1 MHMFASVHEVIEQK
15 YFANSQW
22 ILFKQIGNL
31 LTLKT
36 QNQVGLPA
44 DIGGERGGRMG
55 IRVNAVVLQQIDN
68 HRISGMRGIVQSTR
82 AAHGDIAALQA
93 NSSVGKLG
101 SGVVFGH
108 HGTALIAGAYI
119 HDLHN
124 NVPSQVL

>member
-1 MHMFASVHEVIEQK
+1 
-15 YFANSQW
+15 
-22 ILFKQIGNL
+22 
-31 LTLKT
+31 
-36 QNQVGLPA
+36 
-44 DIGGERGGRMG
+44 
-55 IRVNAVVLQQIDN
+55 
-68 HRISGMRGIVQSTR
+68 VQSTR

-93 NSSVGKLG
+93 NSSVDKLG

>member
-1 MHMFASVHEVIEQK
+1 MEEWEFASMPSFFNESIT
-15 YFANSQW
+15 
-22 ILFKQIGNL
+22 IGSA
-31 LTLKT
+31 
-36 QNQVGLPA
+36 GC
-44 DIGGERGGRMG
+44 GE
-55 IRVNAVVLQQIDN
+55 
-68 HRISGMRGIVQSTR
+68 IVQSTR

-108 HGTALIAGAYI
+108 HGTALIAGACI